1 MKISHLKNKKLSMVD
16 ISKKSNT
23 KREARARST
32 ILFRKKSYEFLRKE
46 GSKKGEIFNVART
59 AGILAG
65 KKTSELIPLCHNINL
80 SSIEIKFDTN
90 DNESKI
96 DVFSIVKTKSNT
108 GVEME
113 ALTAC
118 LVAALTVYD
127 MCKSIDKNIQIIDTR
142 LILKSGGKSGV
153 FSNDY
158 I

>member
-23 KREARARST
+23 KREARAKST
-32 ILFRKKSYEFLRKE
+32 ILFRKKSYDFLRKE

-118 LVAALTVYD
+118 VVAALTIYD
-127 MCKSIDKNIQIIDTR
+127 MCKSIDKNIQIIDTK

-153 FSNDY
+153 FSNDH

>member
-32 ILFRKKSYEFLRKE
+32 ILFRKKSYQFLRKE

-118 LVAALTVYD
+118 LVAALTIYD

>member
-118 LVAALTVYD
+118 LVAALTIYD

-142 LILKSGGKSGV
+142 LILKTGGKSGV

>member
-32 ILFRKKSYEFLRKE
+32 ILFRKKSYQFLRKE

-142 LILKSGGKSGV
+142 LILKTGGKSGV

>member
-1 MKISHLKNKKLSMVD
+1 MKISHLKNNKLSMVD
-16 ISKKSNT
+16 ISKKSNS
-23 KREARARST
+23 KREAKAKST

>member
-23 KREARARST
+23 KREARAKST

-127 MCKSIDKNIQIIDTR
+127 MCKSIDKTIYIDNIH
-142 LILKSGGKSGV
+142 LHYKSGGKSGIY
-153 FSNDY
+153 NAKK
-158 I
+158 

>member
-23 KREARARST
+23 KREARAKST
-32 ILFRKKSYEFLRKE
+32 ILFRKKSYDFLRKE

-142 LILKSGGKSGV
+142 LILKTGGKSGV

>member
-32 ILFRKKSYEFLRKE
+32 ILFRKNSYKFLRKE

>member
-32 ILFRKKSYEFLRKE
+32 ILFRKKSYQFLRKE

>member
-1 MKISHLKNKKLSMVD
+1 MVD

-23 KREARARST
+23 KREARAKST

>member
-23 KREARARST
+23 KREARAKST

-142 LILKSGGKSGV
+142 LILKTGGKSGV

>member
-23 KREARARST
+23 KREARAKST
-32 ILFRKKSYEFLRKE
+32 ILFRKKSYDFLRKE

>member
-23 KREARARST
+23 KREARAKST

>member
-23 KREARARST
+23 KREARAKST
-32 ILFRKKSYEFLRKE
+32 ILFRKKSYDFLRKE

-80 SSIEIKFDTN
+80 SSIEIEFNTN

>member
-23 KREARARST
+23 KREARAKST
-32 ILFRKKSYEFLRKE
+32 ILFRKKSFVFLRKE
-46 GSKKGEIFNVART
+46 GSKKGEIFNIART

>member
-1 MKISHLKNKKLSMVD
+1 MVD

-23 KREARARST
+23 KREARAKST
-32 ILFRKKSYEFLRKE
+32 ILFRKKSYDFLRKE